1 MDRNML
7 EFIDIQIGL
16 YESLI
21 ELSEEMRLAIVGR
34 DLDRLLQITNS
45 QSEVIKKLFSPDS
58 VNTGGFYEEDL
69 ESFISKLTVEEQNI
83 VREKIKY
90 LGELVVKLDDLVEIN
105 SRLLNQSL
113 GLLEKYIDILKKNT
127 TFQGP
132 IFLEDRG

>member
-1 MDRNML
+1 ML

-21 ELSEEMRLAIVGR
+21 ELSEEMRLAIIGR

-45 QSEVIKKLFSPDS
+45 QSEIIERLFSPDS

-69 ESFISKLTVEEQNI
+69 EGFISKLTVEEQNV

-105 SRLLNQSL
+105 SRLLGQSI
-113 GLLEKYIDILKKNT
+113 GLLEKYIDILKKDT